1 MKEHTC
7 CVRQLY
13 WYLWYWTFSRG
24 LFNRKDYYEG
34 RLAKIELNEAE
45 KPRIDPEFE
54 DVTEDEEESS
64 KEKLKS
70 KWARLEA
77 LVGADKRVRQVANDI
92 VEHFETRDDS
102 IEGKGMIV
110 CMSRRIC
117 A

>member
-1 MKEHTC
+1 MFGNYIDIYDIERSVEDCST
-7 CVRQLY
+7 VRI
-13 WYLWYWTFSRG
+13 
-24 LFNRKDYYEG
+24 YYEG

-92 VEHFETRDDS
+92 V
-102 IEGKGMIV
+102 
-110 CMSRRIC
+110 
-117 A
+117 